1 MNNSFLF
8 TNTQRIKLTII
19 DEFDDNHSTIWPK
32 EQERKGFT
40 GHGVEGKACLFLK
53 TVDPGVRTEKVEYF
67 NQFKTNKTNNSL
79 FTQ

>member
-1 MNNSFLF
+1 MNLMII
-8 TNTQRIKLTII
+8 TQQ
-19 DEFDDNHSTIWPK
+19 FDQKNK
-32 EQERKGFT
+32 KGRVLRVM
-40 GHGVEGKACLFLK
+40 GVEGKACLFLK

>member
-1 MNNSFLF
+1 MNLMII
-8 TNTQRIKLTII
+8 TQQ
-19 DEFDDNHSTIWPK
+19 FDQKNK
-32 EQERKGFT
+32 KGRVSWAM
-40 GHGVEGKACLFLK
+40 GVEGKACLFLK